1 MTAKVGAARRVAHRQ
16 GEAAGCF
23 ALVAD
28 LGGTKIAAARVDATG
43 KITHRL
49 AAPTPA
55 AGGKA
60 VVAAVIDILQQ
71 LPQQGVC
78 ALGIDVPGLAYPD
91 GSVWAPNL
99 SGWKRMPLGAMLNAH
114 FHLPALIESDRN
126 AFVTGEAWQGAA
138 RNCRDVVFLAIGT
151 GIGAGII
158 SGGRLLRGSNELA
171 GCLGWMATGSRYRA
185 RYKEIGCLESHLA
198 GPAIAREASRIR
210 KTATTTR
217 ELIHL
222 ARQGDPGAKKLI
234 AQTGEYL
241 GLALA
246 NLVSL
251 LNPEMIV
258 IGGGVAAAG
267 NLLLAPARE
276 TMRQWAQPLASKQ
289 VRVVRSRLGERAAL
303 LGMAKIVFDFAAR

>member
-1 MTAKVGAARRVAHRQ
+1 MGPFT
-16 GEAAGCF
+16 
-23 ALVAD
+23 LVVD
-28 LGGTKIAAARVDATG
+28 LGGTKIAAARVDTAG
-43 KITHRL
+43 KITHHL
-49 AAPTPA
+49 VAPTPA
-55 AGGKA
+55 AGGEA
-60 VVAAVIDILQQ
+60 VVAAVIDILHQ

-78 ALGIDVPGLAYPD
+78 ALAVDVPGLAYSD

-99 SGWKRMPLGAMLNAH
+99 SGWKRIPLGAMLHAH
-114 FHLPALIESDRN
+114 FGLPTLVESDRN

-158 SGGRLLRGSNELA
+158 SENRLIRGSGELA
-171 GCLGWMATGSRYRA
+171 GCLGWMATGSRFLP

-217 ELIHL
+217 ALIQL
-222 ARQGDPGAKKLI
+222 ARQGDPAANKVI

-246 NLVSL
+246 NLVSI

-258 IGGGVAAAG
+258 VGGGVAAAG

-276 TMRQWAQPLASKQ
+276 TMRQWAQPLAGKQ
-289 VRVVRSRLGERAAL
+289 VRVVRSRLGSRAAL
-303 LGMAKIVFDFAAR
+303 LGMAKMAFDLASH

>member
-1 MTAKVGAARRVAHRQ
+1 MTARVRAPRRVARRQ
-16 GEAAGCF
+16 GETAESF
-23 ALVAD
+23 ALVVD
-28 LGGTKIAAARVDATG
+28 LGGTKIAAARVDASG
-43 KITHRL
+43 KITHHRV
-49 AAPTPA
+49 AATPV
-55 AGGKA
+55 AGGNA
-60 VVAAVIDILQQ
+60 VVAAVIEILKQ

-78 ALGIDVPGLAYPD
+78 ALGVDVPGLAYAD

-114 FHLPALIESDRN
+114 FHLPTLVESDRN

-138 RNCRDVVFLAIGT
+138 RNCRDVVSLAIGT

-171 GCLGWMATGSRYRA
+171 GCLGWMATGSRFFPRYR
-185 RYKEIGCLESHLA
+185 EIGCLESQLS
-198 GPAIAREASRIR
+198 GPGIARRASRIR

-217 ELIHL
+217 ELIRL
-222 ARQGDPGAKKLI
+222 ARQGDPTAKKMI

-246 NLVSL
+246 NLVSI

-258 IGGGVAAAG
+258 VGGGVAAAG
-267 NLLLAPARE
+267 NLLLAPARD
-276 TMRQWAQPLASKQ
+276 TMRQWAQPLAGKQ
-289 VRVVRSRLGERAAL
+289 VRIVRSRLGGRAAL
-303 LGMAKIVFDFAAR
+303 LGMAKMAFDLTAR